1 MFWYLDFC
9 GSDSDGVLCVCPACW
24 CMPCYFGEFCCCYSF
39 AIFSSCVSFHIWLLP
54 IVNSVPPWRIFIFDE
69 PILLFVW
76 PVCDG
81 RIPSILF
88 CSPDLW
94 VTMFSILNVSLLR
107 IFYSSGDPTQPK
119 VSCVWT
125 LVLCLAHVH
134 KFVLW
139 FLLCWF
145 LLSLHTAPEAK
156 IGCSEHFQRYFFDYA
171 RGRCIDSRYVS
182 RSNQKIRLTEKITF
196 F

>member
-1 MFWYLDFC
+1 MTTPLCLLLLGALLWLCTGCFGIWTFVEVIVMVFC
-9 GSDSDGVLCVCPACW
+9 VFVLLVDACPATLV
-24 CMPCYFGEFCCCYSF
+24 SF
-39 AIFSSCVSFHIWLLP
+39 AAATV
-54 IVNSVPPWRIFIFDE
+54 
-69 PILLFVW
+69 LLFSLAVFLFTFGFYPLW
-76 PVCDG
+76 TMYFLDGYLSLTSQSCYLSGLSDG

-139 FLLCWF
+139 FLLCRF

-156 IGCSEHFQRYFFDYA
+156 IGCSEHFQRYFF
-171 RGRCIDSRYVS
+171 GLC
-182 RSNQKIRLTEKITF
+182 
-196 F
+196 